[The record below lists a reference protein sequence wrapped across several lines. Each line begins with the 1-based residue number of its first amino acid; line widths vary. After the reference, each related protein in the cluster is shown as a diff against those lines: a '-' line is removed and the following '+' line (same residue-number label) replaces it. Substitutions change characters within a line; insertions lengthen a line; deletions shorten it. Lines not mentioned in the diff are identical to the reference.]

1 VGGPS
6 KAPTKRGE
14 QSMNLKNHTNCPM
27 IYVAFT
33 QEDHAQCQ
41 SSWITNL
48 EEYRG
53 KFQNERAI
61 ILVGNSGNQAEILD
75 AIKWVRENY
84 EHLFQNHGYEFQFLS
99 FEAQKL
105 ACEILWANF
114 PPPAL
119 DAEVLSKPYAKYAW
133 LPIWTSTYFS
143 CRIED
148 PFYIYGFVLDYAE
161 WDAHYKNLYPKYK
174 GLNKDQN
181 TSIRL
186 YLSDEDDTQ
195 FEIDGNNKNRA
206 IFEEVFDSFKY
217 GITQNTDLEYYRE
230 YIESF

>member
-1 VGGPS
+1 
-6 KAPTKRGE
+6 
-14 QSMNLKNHTNCPM
+14 MNLKNHTNCPM
-27 IYVAFT
+27 IYVSFT
-33 QEDHAQCQ
+33 QEDHVRFQ
-41 SSWITNL
+41 SDWVTTL
-48 EEYRG
+48 EEYKSSL

-61 ILVGNSGNQAEILD
+61 ILVGNNGNQTEILD

-84 EHLFQNHGYEFQFLS
+84 RHLFHNHGYEFQFLS

-105 ACEILWANF
+105 ACEVLWANF

-143 CRIED
+143 CRIQD

-161 WDAHYKNLYPKYK
+161 WDAHYKSLYPKYK
-174 GLNKDQN
+174 GLNNDPN